1 MTVIK
6 TENEKEQWQ
15 ELFHLT
21 REFQALKPWQHLAEM
36 EMITIDLPEASEP
49 VFCCVF
55 GKNTEVQALRV
66 LPGAQAL
73 INFYRLAHSLGEDT
87 RRLLYEQKDLRLT
100 FVERAPAPAEQSAL
114 AAEPAQEDRGEQT
127 ETAQGNQT
135 GIDFVWEARW
145 PGYLPRMLRAE
156 EAGFLGRVVK
166 HVNRAI
172 RNYIDGKVNVDFAA
186 GKTLLR
192 YYDGEANMWLTKE
205 EEAYFPPLDYPS
217 LSISEVELVKELQ
230 QKPKNKAVLEL
241 DMFYLPRPAT
251 LSDSEEEGG
260 ESGSPAGTAAAGEA
274 GDDELLF
281 YPRMLLLGDKERGA
295 LVNNTMLSPRDN
307 GPSAI
312 FQALADYILSFGR
325 PGTLIVCQ
333 EMYFQMLQDF
343 CKDNAIKLELAE
355 SGQQLTSLLPLR
367 AKLLG

>member
-1 MTVIK
+1 MTIIK
-6 TENEKEQWQ
+6 TENEIEQWQ
-15 ELFHLT
+15 ELVHLT

-66 LPGAQAL
+66 LPGVEAL

-100 FVERAPAPAEQSAL
+100 FVEGA
-114 AAEPAQEDRGEQT
+114 
-127 ETAQGNQT
+127 
-135 GIDFVWEARW
+135 DFVWEARW
-145 PGYLPRMLRAE
+145 PGYLPRMLREE

-217 LSISEVELVKELQ
+217 LSISEVELVQELQ

-274 GDDELLF
+274 GDDGLLF

-343 CKDNAIKLELAE
+343 CKGNAIKLELAE
-355 SGQQLTSLLPLR
+355 SGQELTSLLPLR

>member
-1 MTVIK
+1 MTIIK
-6 TENEKEQWQ
+6 TENEIEQWQ
-15 ELFHLT
+15 ELVHLT

-66 LPGAQAL
+66 LPGVEAL

-100 FVERAPAPAEQSAL
+100 FVEGA
-114 AAEPAQEDRGEQT
+114 
-127 ETAQGNQT
+127 
-135 GIDFVWEARW
+135 DFVWEARW
-145 PGYLPRMLRAE
+145 PGYLPRMLREE

-217 LSISEVELVKELQ
+217 LSISEVELVQELQ

-274 GDDELLF
+274 GDDGLLF
-281 YPRMLLLGDKERGA
+281 YPRMLLLGDKERRT

-343 CKDNAIKLELAE
+343 CKGNAIKLELAE
-355 SGQQLTSLLPLR
+355 SGQELTSLLPLR

>member
-1 MTVIK
+1 MTIIK
-6 TENEKEQWQ
+6 TENEIEQWQ
-15 ELFHLT
+15 ELVHLT

-100 FVERAPAPAEQSAL
+100 FVEGA
-114 AAEPAQEDRGEQT
+114 
-127 ETAQGNQT
+127 
-135 GIDFVWEARW
+135 DFVWEARW
-145 PGYLPRMLRAE
+145 PGYLPRMLREE

-217 LSISEVELVKELQ
+217 LSISEVELVQELQ

-274 GDDELLF
+274 GGDGLLF

-343 CKDNAIKLELAE
+343 CKGNAIKLELAE
-355 SGQQLTSLLPLR
+355 SGQELTSLLPLR
-367 AKLLG
+367 EKLLG